1 MSLSHRL
8 MGVVVA
14 LALVVAAMFLATW
27 QASSSQKTDAL
38 AINLAGRQR
47 MLAQRVAK
55 DALLLTLPGT
65 ADAAAIRSSL
75 DKGLRLFEA
84 TWSALEQGGP
94 APVTTDPAGPTAVL
108 PAPTAAVKPL
118 LTAVDV
124 LWSRLRDAA
133 QAVASGTSKDAA
145 ALGDLSEHAVA
156 ALSKAVQQIE
166 LESEAKVRRL
176 MLIQVTGIVLAAGL
190 LAWLFIM
197 LRAQMLAPL
206 ARLVEY
212 ANLVA
217 GGSLQARLNGRF
229 THELQVLAHS
239 ITAMVASLNSAMS
252 VCTQQEQKA
261 KEAHAEAEAA
271 LQEAKAKE
279 AKLEELLAS
288 ITAVSRSAANLSAQV
303 SGAVEELGREID
315 TVDSGVVVQRDR
327 MTETAAAVE
336 EMNATVME
344 VARNASQAASN
355 AAASKKLATDGAH
368 GVARAVESIRL
379 MQQRILGLKESM
391 ARLGVDAENIGRIMN
406 VISEI
411 ADQTNLLALNA
422 AIEAARAGDAGR
434 GFAVVADEVR
444 KLAEKTM
451 QATREVGT
459 AIGTIQETAREN
471 VAAVE
476 TAATNI
482 ISAVEEAATAGAS
495 MGDIVRI
502 VEDTAGQVESIAAAA
517 EEQSAASEEINRAV
531 SEVTLVATDTAENMQ
546 RSAQALTRI
555 ISLIED
561 LNGAIQDLSRHA
573 TTDRSSA
580 AATLAVDNRQLFR
593 WTPTLSTSIDSLDEE
608 HMVLVRLINELHAAM
623 RDNKDRRILGD
634 ILDRLKDYAVTHFEH
649 EERHFE
655 RYNYPDKEAH
665 IAQHQKFLGAVMDF
679 YREFQ
684 SGRATVTLDIM
695 RFLKD
700 WLQGHI
706 MGVDKKYGPF
716 LKEKGVR

>member
-1 MSLSHRL
+1 MSLSQRL
-8 MGVVVA
+8 IGVIV
-14 LALVVAAMFLATW
+14 LLSLVVAVMFVATLVD
-27 QASSSQKTDAL
+27 SSSQKTDAL
-38 AINLAGRQR
+38 TINLAGRQR

-55 DALLLTLPGT
+55 DSLLLTLSGT
-65 ADAAAIRSSL
+65 AEAASVRASL
-75 DKGLRLFEA
+75 EKGIRLFEA
-84 TWSALEQGGP
+84 TQRALEKGGA
-94 APVTTDPAGPTAVL
+94 APNTPDPAGPTAEL
-108 PAPTAAVKPL
+108 PSPTTETAALLHAADGRWQPL
-118 LTAVDV
+118 RT
-124 LWSRLRDAA
+124 AA
-133 QAVASGTSKDAA
+133 QAALAGTLTDAKVV
-145 ALGDLSEHAVA
+145 GSLSEDTVV

-166 LESEAKVRRL
+166 RESEAKVRRL
-176 MLIQVTGIVLAAGL
+176 IIIQITGITLVVGL
-190 LAWLFIM
+190 LGWLLLM
-197 LRAQMLAPL
+197 LRTRMLAPL
-206 ARLVEY
+206 NRLVHY
-212 ANLVA
+212 ADQVA
-217 GGSLQARLNGRF
+217 GGSLQARLDGHF
-229 THELQVLAHS
+229 THELQILAQS
-239 ITAMVASLNSAMS
+239 ITAMVASLNNAMS
-252 VCTQQEQKA
+252 VCTEQELAAKDAHAETDAALQDTKA
-261 KEAHAEAEAA
+261 KEAR
-271 LQEAKAKE
+271 LQE
-279 AKLEELLAS
+279 LLGT
-288 ITAVSRSAANLSAQV
+288 ITAVSRSASDLSAKV
-303 SGAVEELGREID
+303 GGAVEELGREID
-315 TVDSGVVVQRDR
+315 TVDNGVLVQRDR
-327 MTETAAAVE
+327 MTETATAVE

-355 AAASKKLATDGAH
+355 AAASKKLAADGAQ
-368 GVARAVESIRL
+368 GVTRAVESIRQ

-406 VISEI
+406 VISDI

-434 GFAVVADEVR
+434 GFAVHRLLHAFDR
-444 KLAEKTM
+444 EKTM

-459 AIGTIQETAREN
+459 AIGAIQETAREN

-482 ISAVEEAATAGAS
+482 VSATEEAAAAGSS

-531 SEVTLVATDTAENMQ
+531 SEVTLVATDTAENMH

-573 TTDRSSA
+573 AADRTSA
-580 AATLAVDNRQLFR
+580 ARVAVDNRQLFN

-608 HMVLVRLINELHAAM
+608 HKVLVRLINELHDAM
-623 RDNKDRRILGD
+623 RDNKDRHILGG

-649 EERHFE
+649 EERHFA
-655 RYNYPDKEAH
+655 RYNYPDAAAH

-684 SGRATVTLDIM
+684 SGRATVTLDLM

-716 LKEKGVR
+716 LKDKGVR

>member
-1 MSLSHRL
+1 MSLSQRL
-8 MGVVVA
+8 IGVIV
-14 LALVVAAMFLATW
+14 LLSLVVAAMFVATLLD
-27 QASSSQKTDAL
+27 SSRQKTDAL
-38 AINLAGRQR
+38 TLSLAGRQR

-65 ADAAAIRSSL
+65 ADAGSL
-75 DKGLRLFEA
+75 RASLEQGIRLFEV
-84 TWSALEQGGP
+84 TQRALEQGGA
-94 APVTTDPAGPTAVL
+94 APTNPDPAGPTAGL
-108 PAPTAAVKPL
+108 PSPTTETAAL
-118 LTAVDV
+118 LRAADGR
-124 LWSRLRDAA
+124 WQALRDAA
-133 QAVASGTSKDAA
+133 RA
-145 ALGDLSEHAVA
+145 ALAGTLKDVTTLGPLSEDAVA
-156 ALSKAVQQIE
+156 ALSKAVQHIAK
-166 LESEAKVRRL
+166 ESEAKVRRL
-176 MLIQVTGIVLAAGL
+176 IIIQVIGVVLAAGL
-190 LAWLFIM
+190 LAWLFVM
-197 LRAQMLAPL
+197 LRTRMLAPL
-206 ARLVEY
+206 NRLVHY
-212 ANLVA
+212 ADQVA
-217 GGSLQARLNGRF
+217 GGSLQARLDGHF
-229 THELQVLAHS
+229 THELQILAQS
-239 ITAMVASLNSAMS
+239 ITAMVDSLNRAMS
-252 VCTQQEQKA
+252 VCTEQELAA
-261 KEAHAEAEAA
+261 KDAHAETDAA
-271 LQEAKAKE
+271 LREAKANE
-279 AKLEELLAS
+279 AKLEVLLGT
-288 ITAVSRSAANLSAQV
+288 ITAVSRSAADLSTKV

-315 TVDSGVVVQRDR
+315 TVDHGVLVQRDR
-327 MTETAAAVE
+327 MTETATAVE

-355 AAASKKLATDGAH
+355 AAASKKLAADGAQ
-368 GVARAVESIRL
+368 GVARAVESIRQ

-391 ARLGVDAENIGRIMN
+391 ARLGADAESIGRIMN
-406 VISEI
+406 VISDI

-482 ISAVEEAATAGAS
+482 ISATEEAATAGSS

-531 SEVTLVATDTAENMQ
+531 SEVTVVATDTAENMH

-573 TTDRSSA
+573 TADRVGA
-580 AATLAVDNRQLFR
+580 ARVAVDNRQLFN
-593 WTPTLSTSIDSLDEE
+593 WTPTLSTSIDSLDDE
-608 HMVLVRLINELHAAM
+608 HKVLVRLINELHAAM
-623 RDNKDRRILGD
+623 RDNKDRHVLGAILEQ
-634 ILDRLKDYAVTHFEH
+634 LKDYAVTHFEH
-649 EERHFE
+649 EERHFA
-655 RYNYPDKEAH
+655 RYNYPDAAAH

-684 SGRATVTLDIM
+684 SGRATVTLDLM

-716 LKEKGVR
+716 LREKGVR